1 MAIKLRDLLRNYGI
15 IPFGE
20 DLDEDFQDFLS
31 LNDEFEDILLIS
43 KLKKSIK
50 EIRKWKYFQYFGTI
64 RRDENDILSNDEK
77 KGIHRSKSHK
87 IKKLGLSPKEKR
99 SSKFFLL
106 IFFK

>member
-50 EIRKWKYFQYFGTI
+50 EIRK
-64 RRDENDILSNDEK
+64 
-77 KGIHRSKSHK
+77 
-87 IKKLGLSPKEKR
+87 
-99 SSKFFLL
+99 
-106 IFFK
+106 